1 MFTISFYLKMFFFFL
16 VSTFLSYFISHN
28 LQLCLF
34 PFIGFSLSAHF
45 QLVILILG
53 HYLHVLYAFL
63 RWSPATQSAAYDSED
78 SLHLAK
84 ALP

>member
-1 MFTISFYLKMFFFFL
+1 MLFFFPL

-28 LQLCLF
+28 LQLCLL
-34 PFIGFSLSAHF
+34 PLIGFSLSAHL
-45 QLVILILG
+45 QLVVLILG
-53 HYLHVLYAFL
+53 HYLCVLYAFL
-63 RWSPATQSAAYDSED
+63 RWSPPTQSAVYDSDD